1 MKPKLVKK
9 TQGIL
14 DEIQKTRTGP
24 MIRNKQ
30 SREAVAKVIEP
41 VSYPSER
48 EKYWRYQRENTQRE
62 RGTGKRGRF
71 VDKGESTETDYIYK
85 YQNHKNKKSVKSSSG
100 D

>member
-30 SREAVAKVIEP
+30 SREAVAKAIEP

-48 EKYWRYQRENTQRE
+48 KNTGGIRGKIHQRE
-62 RGTGKRGRF
+62 RGTGKRGGF
-71 VDKGESTETDYIYK
+71 VDKGESTETNYICK
-85 YQNHKNKKSVKSSSG
+85 YQNHKNKKECKIFLR
-100 D
+100 